1 MSLIKVGAKLC
12 RKVDLE
18 SQIWVSLQY
27 MNVNVT
33 VPSSLYLP
41 WIEVLSSITAQH
53 HLRGA
58 KSTERY
64 RGSDSRIYGRWTM
77 PVRPQ
82 WRLDHSPWRGQ
93 KTGRAA
99 RQTGGEC
106 TDSFWDERFS
116 RHWAF
121 MRCFSIYSDSFH
133 CVPGVCGSRYSVR
146 AWGWTGGSGGV
157 CALHQWIHH
166 WQRARLSGGPG
177 GLCSSPGA
185 AVWAPGAVG
194 LDAVLALSFSESHS
208 SEDAI
213 TLELMSNITNVFV
226 YFSYLNCFRYF
237 K

>member
-1 MSLIKVGAKLC
+1 M
-12 RKVDLE
+12 DDP
-18 SQIWVSLQY
+18 SQTT
-27 MNVNVT
+27 VT
-33 VPSSLYLP
+33 SRSFPLTRPEDWTSSSAD
-41 WIEVLSSITAQH
+41 W
-53 HLRGA
+53 R
-58 KSTERY
+58 RM
-64 RGSDSRIYGRWTM
+64 YGFFLRWTFLTPLGIYEM
-77 PVRPQ
+77 
-82 WRLDHSPWRGQ
+82 LLNL
-93 KTGRAA
+93 
-99 RQTGGEC
+99 
-106 TDSFWDERFS
+106 FWFIS
-116 RHWAF
+116 LCA
-121 MRCFSIYSDSFH
+121 
-133 CVPGVCGSRYSVR
+133 GVCGSRYSVR

-185 AVWAPGAVG
+185 AVWAPGAFG